1 MAKKKKPLEFRVE
14 ESPNYYIYSIQ
25 ARSYANLS
33 SALRDHDLNPPGW
46 RVIANL
52 QEKDGT
58 SVRDLARRTAIDV
71 SNLSKLINVMAG
83 KGLVTKEPSAQDRR
97 VMLTY
102 LTDAGRAKFD
112 AALPA
117 VLEVLDHSLTGFTP
131 KERSRFLEYLG
142 RMMKNVNT

>member
-1 MAKKKKPLEFRVE
+1 MARTKTAGFQVE

-33 SALRDHDLNPPGW
+33 SALREHDLGPPGW

-52 QEKDGT
+52 QEKDGI
-58 SVRDLARRTAIDV
+58 SVRDLARRTATDV
-71 SNLSKLINVMAG
+71 SNLSKLINAMARE
-83 KGLVTKEPSAQDRR
+83 GLVTKEASAQDGR

-102 LTDAGRAKFD
+102 ITEAGRAKFE

-117 VLEVLDHSLTGFTP
+117 VLDVLDRSLAGFSK
-131 KERSRFLEYLG
+131 KEKAQFLGYLG
-142 RMMKNVNT
+142 RMMKNVNA